1 MLGGILSNLVVVT
14 SVGLLVCGSDMR
26 GSPAGG
32 SHGWLLVRPPDN
44 SFLTGSFPALSAHW
58 VIPTKKNTNIET
70 EACANPQAHPPHYI
84 TLTNPYSEQTEEL
97 YLECDLESPKT
108 TNGRYCLTQ
117 YPEERSWKQESPKF
131 LIS

>member
-44 SFLTGSFPALSAHW
+44 SFLTGSFPAQCSLGD
-58 VIPTKKNTNIET
+58 TNKEKDKYRDKS
-70 EACANPQAHPPHYI
+70 PPYI
-84 TLTNPYSEQTEEL
+84 TLTDPYSEQTEEL

>member
-44 SFLTGSFPALSAHW
+44 SFLTGLPCSRCARD
-58 VIPTKKNTNIET
+58 TNKEK
-70 EACANPQAHPPHYI
+70 YK
-84 TLTNPYSEQTEEL
+84 YR
-97 YLECDLESPKT
+97 D
-108 TNGRYCLTQ
+108 
-117 YPEERSWKQESPKF
+117 RSMR
-131 LIS
+131 